1 MHNHAISYH
10 TCLSSLARSTCLAR
24 PREAILDTLLE
35 GHPRQGYFLARH
47 RRPSNIRKVVYGPVR
62 PSETSSVLELAA
74 QSLLLAVSRAQINKP
89 ANGPFLLKLHANED
103 INEAIKRYRESL
115 RVGPQDHPE
124 RHTKLLIRARRS
136 ALVSRTLGR
145 SKMLRRPLSS
155 ARKHWRFFHHSTPT
169 GTTPTSGYAR
179 HICLV
184 TDGEVQ
190 SCIKSLPLSKLRRYV
205 DAYNIPVKG
214 RIDKNDLVD
223 SIIAAKSIP
232 LYPCIAD
239 FFQTPSDT
247 RPPPPT
253 QQQTSTSPPDFPRPD
268 VEPQPASYTTYTPEP
283 PIRRQTT
290 SARPPSPPPPPL
302 PQTPPRP
309 APLPLHAHLQQPTL
323 ARLLR
328 PSTPPTP
335 QPPPPLSTLL
345 AMSPSSLSRLPIHM
359 LKQILFEARVC
370 LPTDILEK
378 EELVA
383 RVGTWLDEERA
394 AAEERD
400 RIEREEREQEEW
412 GRRDRERAAE
422 SSAVEADA
430 EDAHVHGPEDPAENV
445 EMHDESQHHHS
456 PSSSSPQPSSPP
468 RMIYTERSGLCVIC
482 QDQEAN
488 IAIVDCGHLSTCRTC
503 SELVLASSRE
513 RPLCRTRI
521 VTEARLLRIFK
532 T

>member
-1 MHNHAISYH
+1 MAINMIEYH
-10 TCLSSLARSTCLAR
+10 QYWSSRHSLCFSLSAALKSTHQQMIEDVEEAIGFCQEALAVFPPLHPDRNYSHFRIREAYMSRYRVHHKPVDLSLAVENFRLASKHLTQGFPAR
-24 PREAILDTLLE
+24 ILE
-35 GHPRQGYFLARH
+35 G
-47 RRPSNIRKVVYGPVR
+47 
-62 PSETSSVLELAA
+62 
-74 QSLLLAVSRAQINKP
+74 
-89 ANGPFLLKLHANED
+89 
-103 INEAIKRYRESL
+103 
-115 RVGPQDHPE
+115 
-124 RHTKLLIRARRS
+124 
-136 ALVSRTLGR
+136 
-145 SKMLRRPLSS
+145 
-155 ARKHWRFFHHSTPT
+155 
-169 GTTPTSGYAR
+169 
-179 HICLV
+179 
-184 TDGEVQ
+184 GEVQ

-268 VEPQPASYTTYTPEP
+268 LEPQPGSYTTYTPEP

-309 APLPLHAHLQQPTL
+309 APSSTPRPSPAANASPPP
-323 ARLLR
+323 ARSSTSPR
-328 PSTPPTP
+328 SARQPSTPPTP

-345 AMSPSSLSRLPIHM
+345 AMSPSSLSRLPIRM
-359 LKQILFEARVC
+359 LKQILFEARVR

-378 EELVA
+378 GELVA
-383 RVGTWLDEERA
+383 RVSTWLDEERA

-412 GRRDRERAAE
+412 ERRDRERAAE

-468 RMIYTERSGLCVIC
+468 RTTYTERSGLCVIC

-488 IAIVDCGHLSTCRTC
+488 IAIVGCGHLSTCRTC

-513 RPLCRTRI
+513 CPLCRTRI